1 MSIPTKWLRCLLD
14 ARNTNSYPGTGT
26 AWTDLSGYNNNFTLS
41 NTTYNAGGWL
51 SFNGTSSGAIANPTT
66 PNNLTIDNHSTTISM
81 LVRPTSNQGNASKAL
96 ITDNFGP
103 EFGIWYNGTNYIGYC
118 YAAASTAGAINE
130 WANVTT
136 VIPYV
141 ARNPADLAVTGG
153 SHTTGTTTLLLNNAS
168 GTFTYSSSGPENDRV
183 TVTGSNPSSYDGTF
197 ALTAANTTSI
207 SYAQGSDPGTW
218 VASSRAKTKI
228 GNTKTEIYLNGEFI
242 TSGTST
248 VGNGANDWPLTIGYD
263 DRSGAPTAYFTGDI
277 AWVGIWQTALNDVDI
292 RNIHLALK
300 GRM

>member
-1 MSIPTKWLRCLLD
+1 MAIPTKWLRCLLD

-26 AWTDLSGYNNNFTLS
+26 AWTDLSGNGNNFTLS

-51 SFNGTSSGAIANPTT
+51 SFNGTTSGAIGNPTT
-66 PNNLTIDNHSTTISM
+66 PNNFTIDNHSTTVSM
-81 LVRPTSNQGNASKAL
+81 LVRPTSNQGSANKAL

-103 EFGIWYNGTNYIGYC
+103 EFGIWYNGTSYTGYC
-118 YAAASTAGAINE
+118 YSAASYTKAFDE
-130 WANVTT
+130 WVNVTM

-141 ARNPADLAVTGG
+141 ARQPADLAVTAG
-153 SHTTGTTTLLLNNAS
+153 SHTSGTTTLLINNAS
-168 GTFTYSSSGPENDRV
+168 GTFTYDASGPTNDRV
-183 TVTGSNPSSYDGTF
+183 TVTGSNPSGYNGTY

-218 VASSRAKTKI
+218 VSGSRAKTKI
-228 GNTKTEIYLNGEFI
+228 GNTKVEMYADGEFI
-242 TSGTST
+242 ASST
-248 VGNGANDWPLTIGYD
+248 GSVGNGANDWPLTIGYD
-263 DRSGAPTAYFTGDI
+263 NRSGTPQAYFTGDI
-277 AWVGIWQTALNDVDI
+277 AWVGIWQTALNEVDI

>member
-1 MSIPTKWLRCLLD
+1 MAIPTKWLRCLLD

-26 AWTDLSGYNNNFTLS
+26 TWTDLSGNGNNFTLS

-51 SFNGTSSGAIANPTT
+51 SFNGTTSGAIGNPTT
-66 PNNLTIDNHSTTISM
+66 PNNFTVDNHSTTVSM
-81 LVRPTSNQGNASKAL
+81 LVRPTSNQGSASKPI

-103 EFGIWYNGTNYIGYC
+103 EFGIWYNGTNYIAYC
-118 YAAASTAGAINE
+118 YSSASATKAFNE
-130 WANVTT
+130 WAHITM

-141 ARNPADLAVTGG
+141 ARNPAQQTVTGG
-153 SHTTGTTTLLLNNAS
+153 SHTSGTTTLLLNNAS
-168 GTFTYSSSGPENDRV
+168 GTFTYSASGQSNDRV
-183 TVTGSNPSSYDGTF
+183 TVTSSNPTGYNGTY

-218 VASSRAKTKI
+218 VSGSLAKTKV
-228 GNTKTEIYLNGEFI
+228 GNTKTEIYLNGEFV
-242 TSGTST
+242 TSGTAT

-263 DRSGAPTAYFTGDI
+263 DRSGAPIDYFTGDI
-277 AWVGIWQTALNDVDI
+277 AWVGIWQTALNQVDI
-292 RNIHLALK
+292 RNIYLALK